1 MYVFAKHIS
10 KLFQT
15 FWNHLISR
23 IELQNDFWEYSNV
36 ATSIQTQL
44 RAFVSRKK
52 CRPII
57 ETCRLKF
64 RFYGIEITDSRNIN
78 FFRFWTLLTVQ
89 VLNSEFKFES
99 SVKIYLE
106 KWYFNAVLA
115 LLRPYFWIKS
125 RKSDFEKQP
134 FLPFWPFSSTK
145 YEILSSD
152 SDSTWK
158 FNPKKVY
165 LGPF

>member
-64 RFYGIEITDSRNIN
+64 RFYGIQITDSRNIN

-106 KWYFNAVLA
+106 SVFYFATTIFPNKRSKVGLWKTTVSTVMTVF
-115 LLRPYFWIKS
+115 LNKIRN
-125 RKSDFEKQP
+125 FE
-134 FLPFWPFSSTK
+134 FRFG
-145 YEILSSD
+145 
-152 SDSTWK
+152 
-158 FNPKKVY
+158 FNVKI
-165 LGPF
+165 